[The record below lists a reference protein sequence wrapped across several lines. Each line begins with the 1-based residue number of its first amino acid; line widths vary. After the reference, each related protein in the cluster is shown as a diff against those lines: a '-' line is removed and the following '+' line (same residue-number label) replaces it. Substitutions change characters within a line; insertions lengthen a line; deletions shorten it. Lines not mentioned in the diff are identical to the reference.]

1 MGLRYRKR
9 IKLGKHITLNISK
22 SGVSTSV
29 KIGRATKNLKRKI
42 TSIDLPG
49 GFSYIKSKK
58 KK

>member
-9 IKLGKHITLNISK
+9 IKLGKHITLNVSK
-22 SGVSTSV
+22 SGISTSV
-29 KIGRATKNLKRKI
+29 KIGKMTKNLKRKI

-49 GFSYIKSKK
+49 GFSYIKNKK

>member
-9 IKLGKHITLNISK
+9 IKLGKHITLNVSK
-22 SGVSTSV
+22 SGISTSV

-49 GFSYIKSKK
+49 GFSYTKNKK